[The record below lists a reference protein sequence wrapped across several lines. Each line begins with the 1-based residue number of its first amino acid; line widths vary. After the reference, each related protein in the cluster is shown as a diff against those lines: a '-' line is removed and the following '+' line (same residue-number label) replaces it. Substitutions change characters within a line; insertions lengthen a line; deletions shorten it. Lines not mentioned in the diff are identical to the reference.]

1 MRIIKSYAVANSL
14 NLLKHSKRVL
24 FSMYSVSKEN
34 FKYWLVARKN
44 KKISVSKRQEIIL
57 NLLDNKTSIWLD
69 GFGFALRN
77 FNNKIISIEQQ
88 RFKNILNKIKNNNC
102 IYFSNNL
109 FSDKSL
115 NIINKKFISNVVVV
129 DFQILEYTTPLEI
142 INFVKNL
149 YKIFKERKLIIC
161 IDLKKIDFN
170 KLKFTNN
177 EILEEILKNL
187 NVENKLHTL
196 STSECILELN

>member
-1 MRIIKSYAVANSL
+1 MRIIKSYAEANSL
-14 NLLKHSKRVL
+14 NLLKNSKRVL

-142 INFVKNL
+142 INFLKNL

-187 NVENKLHTL
+187 DVENKLHTL

>member
-1 MRIIKSYAVANSL
+1 MRIIKSYAEANSL
-14 NLLKHSKRVL
+14 NLLKNSKRVL

-44 KKISVSKRQEIIL
+44 KKISISKKQEIIL

-88 RFKNILNKIKNNNC
+88 RFKNILNKIKNNNY

-109 FSDKSL
+109 FSEKSL
-115 NIINKKFISNVVVV
+115 NIINKKFISDVVVV
-129 DFQILEYTTPLEI
+129 DTQIFNYTTTIEI
-142 INFVKNL
+142 INFLKNL

>member
-1 MRIIKSYAVANSL
+1 MRTIKSYAEADSL
-14 NLLKHSKRVL
+14 NLLKNSKRVL

-34 FKYWLVARKN
+34 FKYWLIARKN
-44 KKISVSKRQEIIL
+44 KKISISKKQEIIL

-102 IYFSNNL
+102 IYFSKNL
-109 FSDKSL
+109 FSDNSL
-115 NIINKKFISNVVVV
+115 KIINKKFISNVVVV
-129 DFQILEYTTPLEI
+129 DFQIFQYNTLLEI
-142 INFVKNL
+142 INFLKNL

-196 STSECILELN
+196 STYECILELN

>member
-1 MRIIKSYAVANSL
+1 MRIIKSYAEANSL
-14 NLLKHSKRVL
+14 NLLKNSKRVL

-77 FNNKIISIEQQ
+77 FNNKIVSIEQQ

-129 DFQILEYTTPLEI
+129 DFQIFEYTTLLEI
-142 INFVKNL
+142 INFLKNL

>member
-1 MRIIKSYAVANSL
+1 MRIIKSYAEANSL
-14 NLLKHSKRVL
+14 NLLKNSKRVL

-44 KKISVSKRQEIIL
+44 KKISISKKQEIIL

-88 RFKNILNKIKNNNC
+88 RFKNILNKIKNNNY

-109 FSDKSL
+109 FSEKSL
-115 NIINKKFISNVVVV
+115 NIINKKFISDVVVV
-129 DFQILEYTTPLEI
+129 DTQIFNYTTTIEI
-142 INFVKNL
+142 INFLKNL

-161 IDLKKIDFN
+161 IDLRKIDFN
-170 KLKFTNN
+170 KLRFTNN

-196 STSECILELN
+196 STYECILELN

>member
-1 MRIIKSYAVANSL
+1 M
-14 NLLKHSKRVL
+14 
-24 FSMYSVSKEN
+24 
-34 FKYWLVARKN
+34 
-44 KKISVSKRQEIIL
+44 KKIKQEIIL

-88 RFKNILNKIKNNNC
+88 RFKNILNKIKNNNY

-109 FSDKSL
+109 FSEKSL
-115 NIINKKFISNVVVV
+115 NIINKKFISDVVVV
-129 DFQILEYTTPLEI
+129 DTQIFNYTTTIEI
-142 INFVKNL
+142 INFLKNL

>member
-1 MRIIKSYAVANSL
+1 
-14 NLLKHSKRVL
+14 
-24 FSMYSVSKEN
+24 MYSVSKEN
-34 FKYWLVARKN
+34 FKYWLVERKN

-129 DFQILEYTTPLEI
+129 DFQIFEYTTPLEI
-142 INFVKNL
+142 INFLKNL

-187 NVENKLHTL
+187 DVENKLHTL
-196 STSECILELN
+196 STSQYILELN

>member
-1 MRIIKSYAVANSL
+1 MRIIKSYAEANSL
-14 NLLKHSKRVL
+14 NLLKNSKRVL

-34 FKYWLVARKN
+34 FKYWLVERKN

-129 DFQILEYTTPLEI
+129 DFQIFEYTTPLEI
-142 INFVKNL
+142 INFLKNL

-187 NVENKLHTL
+187 DVENKLHTL
-196 STSECILELN
+196 STSQYILELN

>member
-57 NLLDNKTSIWLD
+57 NLLDNKTSIWLE

-129 DFQILEYTTPLEI
+129 DFQIFEYTTLLEI
-142 INFVKNL
+142 INFLKNL
-149 YKIFKERKLIIC
+149 YKIFKERKLIVC

>member
-1 MRIIKSYAVANSL
+1 MRIIKSYAEANSL
-14 NLLKHSKRVL
+14 NLLKNSKRVL

-44 KKISVSKRQEIIL
+44 KKISISKKQEIIL

-88 RFKNILNKIKNNNC
+88 RFKNILNKIKNNNY

-109 FSDKSL
+109 FSEKSL
-115 NIINKKFISNVVVV
+115 NIINKKFISDVVVV
-129 DFQILEYTTPLEI
+129 DTQIFNYTTTIEI
-142 INFVKNL
+142 INFLKNL

-196 STSECILELN
+196 STYECILELN

>member
-1 MRIIKSYAVANSL
+1 MRIIKSYAEANSL
-14 NLLKHSKRVL
+14 LKNSKRVL

-142 INFVKNL
+142 INFLKNL

-187 NVENKLHTL
+187 DVENKLHTL
-196 STSECILELN
+196 STSQYILELN

>member
-1 MRIIKSYAVANSL
+1 MRIIKSYAEAKSL
-14 NLLKHSKRVL
+14 NLLKNSKRVL

-142 INFVKNL
+142 INFLKNL

-187 NVENKLHTL
+187 DVENKLHTL
-196 STSECILELN
+196 STSQYILELN

>member
-1 MRIIKSYAVANSL
+1 MRIIKSYAEANSL
-14 NLLKHSKRVL
+14 NLLKNSKRVL

-69 GFGFALRN
+69 GFGFALSN

-129 DFQILEYTTPLEI
+129 DFKILEYTTPLEI

-161 IDLKKIDFN
+161 IDLRKIDFN

-177 EILEEILKNL
+177 EILEEILINL

>member
-1 MRIIKSYAVANSL
+1 MRIIKSYAEANSL
-14 NLLKHSKRVL
+14 NLLKNSKRVL

-129 DFQILEYTTPLEI
+129 DFQIFEYTTLLEI
-142 INFVKNL
+142 INFLKNL
-149 YKIFKERKLIIC
+149 YKIFKERKLIVC

>member
-1 MRIIKSYAVANSL
+1 MRIIKSYAEANSL
-14 NLLKHSKRVL
+14 NLLKNSKRVL

-34 FKYWLVARKN
+34 FEYWLVARKN

-129 DFQILEYTTPLEI
+129 DFQIFEYTTLLEI
-142 INFVKNL
+142 INFLKNL
-149 YKIFKERKLIIC
+149 YKIFKERKLIVC

>member
-1 MRIIKSYAVANSL
+1 MRIIKSYAEANSL
-14 NLLKHSKRVL
+14 NLLKNSKRVL

-77 FNNKIISIEQQ
+77 FNNKIVSIEQQ

-129 DFQILEYTTPLEI
+129 DFQILEYTTLLEI